1 MSEQLEYAGKNDLCV
16 CKKYMLSM
24 MKVDSVDERFECMLF
39 KYQFDNTLEGLL
51 EDATKLIAACEEV
64 KASARFR
71 KLMMVIL
78 SFGNELNNSG
88 SGEGAFGF
96 TIETLL
102 DLNNVR
108 NCQSQLRVVSAVR
121 IYLI

>member
-1 MSEQLEYAGKNDLCV
+1 
-16 CKKYMLSM
+16 MLSM
-24 MKVDSVDERFECMLF
+24 MKVDSVDERFKCMLF

-78 SFGNELNNSG
+78 SFGNELNNSD